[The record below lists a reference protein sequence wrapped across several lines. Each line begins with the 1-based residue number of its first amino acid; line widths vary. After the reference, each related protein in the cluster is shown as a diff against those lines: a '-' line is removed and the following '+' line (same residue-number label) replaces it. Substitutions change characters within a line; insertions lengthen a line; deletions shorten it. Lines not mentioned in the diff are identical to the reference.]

1 MKKAFLSIAAFL
13 ITATSFAQWTT
24 SGNNVTI
31 DKNIGI
37 GTITPSAKLD
47 VNGDINAR
55 GNLFLPN
62 AGQIAL
68 SSTDTFTYDNK
79 SMGHYSFRWT
89 MDSWN
94 SWGPTLWQSAFS
106 GIKFFTVGQLRL
118 AINQQGN
125 VGIGTNNPQKLLDV
139 KGTIHAQN
147 IEVDLNGWADF
158 VFDKDYKLPTLQE
171 VETHINNYKHLP
183 DIPSEKQVKE
193 EGVNIGEMQA
203 KLLQK
208 IEELTLYVIEQDKTI
223 REQGR
228 LIENLHGKLEM
239 Q

>member
-1 MKKAFLSIAAFL
+1 MFWV
-13 ITATSFAQWTT
+13 TASSFAQWTT

-37 GTITPSAKLD
+37 GISNPVAKLD

-68 SSTDTFTYDNK
+68 GVSDTFTYDNK
-79 SMGHYSFRWT
+79 SVGYYSFRWT

-94 SWGPTLWQSAFS
+94 PWGPTLWQSSFA
-106 GIKFFTVGQLRL
+106 GIKFFTVGRLRL
-118 AINQQGN
+118 AINQEGN
-125 VGIGTNNPQKLLDV
+125 VGIGTSNPQKLLDV

-147 IEVDLNGWADF
+147 IEVDLNGWSDF

-171 VETHINNYKHLP
+171 VENHINEHNHLP
-183 DIPSEKQVKE
+183 DIPSKKQVKE
-193 EGVNIGEMQA
+193 EGINIGEMQA

-223 REQGR
+223 NEQNR
-228 LIENLHGKLEM
+228 RINELEKKLIN
-239 Q
+239 